1 MNTADRNT
9 RIQLTGTQEYKNTA
23 DRMQLNTG
31 DRNTKIQM
39 TKTQDYKNTADRN
52 TRIQEYS

>member
-1 MNTADRNT
+1 M
-9 RIQLTGTQEYKNTA
+9 LTGTQEYKNTA